1 MDTGTHLVMGIA
13 IGGLALVD
21 PVVSE
26 NTFTFGAV
34 MAGTILGQ
42 QAPDIDTVLKLRNNA
57 IYIRHHRGI
66 THSVPALLLWPIII
80 TIGLVLIVPQ
90 VNILHLWLWTF
101 LAVFL
106 HIFVDIFNAY
116 GTQAFRPFSRKWV
129 ALGIINTFD
138 PFIFGLHC
146 IGILIWILGGNPVIT
161 FSTMYLIIILYY
173 IARFTVQRA
182 VKNAVHRTIQDEQY
196 VIVAPTMRF
205 FQWRVAAASK
215 THYYVGRAYGR
226 SINIYDKFEIKPL
239 PRTPLTEVALKDPNI
254 SSFISFSPIYR
265 WEISEI
271 DGGKITEVRL
281 IDLRY
286 RSNNRYPF
294 VAVVHIDNDLNIM
307 NSYTGWIFS
316 EDKLLR
322 KLQIGASN

>member
-1 MDTGTHLVMGIA
+1 MDTGTHLVMGVA

-26 NTFTFGAV
+26 SSVTFATV

-42 QAPDIDTVLKLRNNA
+42 QAPDVDTVLKLRNNA

-66 THSVPALLLWPIII
+66 THSIPAVLLWPILI
-80 TIGLVLIVPQ
+80 TFGLALIVPE

-106 HIFVDIFNAY
+106 HVFVDIFNAY
-116 GTQAFRPFSRKWV
+116 GTQAFRPFSKKWV

-138 PFIFGLHC
+138 PYIFGLHC
-146 IGILIWILGGNPVIT
+146 IGIFIWILGANPVIT
-161 FSTMYLIIILYY
+161 FSIMYTIIIFYY
-173 IARFTVQRA
+173 IARFVVQRA
-182 VKNAVHRTIQDEQY
+182 VKNAVHHTIQDEQY

-205 FQWRVAAASK
+205 FYWRVAAASK

-226 SINIYDKFEIKPL
+226 TVNIYDKFEIKPL
-239 PRTPLTEVALKDPNI
+239 PNTPLIEVALKDSNMA
-254 SSFISFSPIYR
+254 SFISFSPIYR
-265 WEISEI
+265 WEISEL
-271 DGGKITEVRL
+271 DDGKITEVRL

-294 VAVVHIDNDLNIM
+294 VAVVHLDKDLNII

-316 EDKLLR
+316 EDKLQK
-322 KLQIGASN
+322 KLQIGASD

>member
-1 MDTGTHLVMGIA
+1 MGVA

-21 PVVSE
+21 PVINESSV
-26 NTFTFGAV
+26 NFYAV

-42 QAPDIDTVLKLRNNA
+42 QAPDVDTVLKLRNNA

-80 TIGLVLIVPQ
+80 TVGLSIIVPD

-116 GTQAFRPFSRKWV
+116 GTQAFRPFSKKWV
-129 ALGIINTFD
+129 ALGVINTFD
-138 PFIFGLHC
+138 PYIFALHC
-146 IGILIWILGGNPVIT
+146 IGILLWILGANPVIT
-161 FSTMYLIIILYY
+161 FSIMYFIIILYY
-173 IARFTVQRA
+173 IARFAVQRA

-226 SINIYDKFEIKPL
+226 TINIYDKFEIKPL
-239 PRTPLTEVALKDPNI
+239 PRTELTEVALTDSNI

-271 DGGKITEVRL
+271 DNGNITEVRL

-294 VAVVHIDNDLNIM
+294 VAVVHIDRELNIVT
-307 NSYTGWIFS
+307 SYTGWIFS
-316 EDKLLR
+316 EDKLQR